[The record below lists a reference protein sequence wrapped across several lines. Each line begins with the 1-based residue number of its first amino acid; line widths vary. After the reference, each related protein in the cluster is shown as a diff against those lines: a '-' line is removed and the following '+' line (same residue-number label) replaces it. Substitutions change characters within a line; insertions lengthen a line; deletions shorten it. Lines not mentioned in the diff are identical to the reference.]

1 MTKILMTRLGGVG
14 DMVMTEPVL
23 QALHDKYAPC
33 HITYR
38 THRHVYDLMLYHPLI
53 DQILCT
59 RTGCWTP
66 TPEGYDIH
74 VNLHGVIEKAPF
86 GKHGID
92 AFAEAAG
99 VTLERRQPRL
109 YLEGKMCPVASE
121 DDRYPTISHP
131 ETKTP
136 PMVDISFHVPQE
148 PRNMAW
154 KSGRVVISRFME
166 FLDENGEKP
175 IVRVVGQDHVEPGR
189 SNVLKMA
196 KEIQQ
201 SRLFVGPDSG
211 GFHIAA
217 ALGVPTVASFTDK
230 FPAKMRSYSKVVAAG
245 DDLKEVFTL
254 ALAMYR
260 KTKNG
265 N

>member
-1 MTKILMTRLGGVG
+1 M
-14 DMVMTEPVL
+14 
-23 QALHDKYAPC
+23 
-33 HITYR
+33 
-38 THRHVYDLMLYHPLI
+38 
-53 DQILCT
+53 
-59 RTGCWTP
+59 
-66 TPEGYDIH
+66 
-74 VNLHGVIEKAPF
+74 
-86 GKHGID
+86 
-92 AFAEAAG
+92 
-99 VTLERRQPRL
+99 
-109 YLEGKMCPVASE
+109 S
-121 DDRYPTISHP
+121 
-131 ETKTP
+131 
-136 PMVDISFHVPQE
+136 
-148 PRNMAW
+148 
-154 KSGRVVISRFME
+154 
-166 FLDENGEKP
+166 
-175 IVRVVGQDHVEPGR
+175 
-189 SNVLKMA
+189 